1 MNNLKS
7 AGIRLGRP
15 GRAQLICARLL
26 SGAFCLRA
34 QKVYHSFKEA
44 VLGVSQND
52 LSLYIDIHQNGRQ
65 SAIEVATVGISRKE
79 ASLIKRRYRE
89 IRDRLLAYAPDVDS
103 VDLLIE
109 PLDNIEIGAWA
120 AKAHGILSVVKKSL
134 HVELPLY
141 GTLRSSKVVSVK
153 PKYSP
158 LCWTIPFRSFS
169 TQTTPAPATTETHDP
184 N

>member
-1 MNNLKS
+1 
-7 AGIRLGRP
+7 
-15 GRAQLICARLL
+15 
-26 SGAFCLRA
+26 
-34 QKVYHSFKEA
+34 V
-44 VLGVSQND
+44 
-52 LSLYIDIHQNGRQ
+52 YIDIHQNGRQ

-89 IRDRLLAYAPDVDS
+89 IRDRLLAYAPNVDS

-109 PLDNIEIGAWA
+109 PLDDIEIGAWA

-141 GTLRSSKVVSVK
+141 GTLRSSKTRKRYTEILAAVLDHSV
-153 PKYSP
+153 PELLNP
-158 LCWTIPFRSFS
+158 NH
-169 TQTTPAPATTETHDP
+169 PAPATETHDP